1 MQTVMLNLPVILLGT
16 LTGIVFSQLCGNS
29 VAVFFLSTVGIQE
42 CELSFSPFWMLT
54 TAVGVLAVA
63 TLASL
68 LGAIRIGRIE
78 PVELLRGE

>member
-1 MQTVMLNLPVILLGT
+1 MLNLPVILLGT
-16 LTGIVFSQLCGNS
+16 LAGIVFSQLCGNS